1 MKPSQSIAV
10 WLFERVGLD
19 SALSGDLLEECT
31 RGRSVVWYWRQ
42 VWIAVWIGTWGA
54 IRDHKLIA
62 LRAIATGFAMEMLF
76 LALWNKY
83 SPLLP
88 DWPMLSIVG
97 SIVDFSLTLL
107 TQAATGWVVAR
118 THRTYPMVFVFLFLL
133 CDLLWWAQRNLR
145 LRKYCCDGFD
155 SQRRIS
161 SLSRIVRDQNLHVGV
176 GRPCWRHLRRAF
188 LRQPFARAVI
198 TRDAQ
203 NKKIGSGAIEIR
215 HVYTRFRTGVGITA
229 LIFKSGSGA
238 EPPPTAAG
246 IDPRRVIPV
255 SRSSRRIPKAN
266 VSRCRSTAFRVP
278 TITRKWS
285 ALR

>member
-1 MKPSQSIAV
+1 
-10 WLFERVGLD
+10 
-19 SALSGDLLEECT
+19 
-31 RGRSVVWYWRQ
+31 VVWYWRQ

-133 CDLLWWAQRNLR
+133 CDLLWWAQRT
-145 LRKYCCDGFD
+145 FAFA
-155 SQRRIS
+155 S
-161 SLSRIVRDQNLHVGV
+161 IVVTGSIHNAGYLPYLALYVTKTFTLALGVLVGGIFGARSCGSHLP
-176 GRPCWRHLRRAF
+176 GR
-188 LRQPFARAVI
+188 
-198 TRDAQ
+198 
-203 NKKIGSGAIEIR
+203 
-215 HVYTRFRTGVGITA
+215 
-229 LIFKSGSGA
+229 
-238 EPPPTAAG
+238 
-246 IDPRRVIPV
+246 
-255 SRSSRRIPKAN
+255 
-266 VSRCRSTAFRVP
+266 
-278 TITRKWS
+278 
-285 ALR
+285 